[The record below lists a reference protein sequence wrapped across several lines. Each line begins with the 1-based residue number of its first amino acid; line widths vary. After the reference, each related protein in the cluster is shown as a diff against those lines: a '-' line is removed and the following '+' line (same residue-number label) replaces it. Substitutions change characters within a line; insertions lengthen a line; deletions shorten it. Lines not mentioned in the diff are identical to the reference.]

1 MSGKHIFSGRQKDLL
16 DTGSY
21 LAARNRD
28 IALLVLSAALLVVFT
43 FYSLSFN
50 DNHMDIA
57 KIVGAIGDHINGTVG
72 TDKRSILED
81 RLVFRY
87 FLPRAI
93 ACVTIGAMLAM
104 GGAVMQTII
113 RNPLADPYTTGISSG
128 ALLGVSLFVILGIDL
143 GIGLQSGM
151 VVMAFLFSML
161 PCAVLIFFTMF
172 KKVTPGVVIL
182 IGIAVSYVFSAC
194 TTLINYTANP
204 SDYQTIYKWTLGSLS
219 NVDADTAP
227 LLIVAVLMMMVSML
241 WLSKLIDISSID
253 DKLASSLGVNSA
265 RTRVICLIL
274 ISLFT
279 ALSVSFVGTIG
290 FVGLIVPNIAR
301 KLVAS
306 SSKLLIPMSA
316 IAGGAFLLI
325 CDIIARSV
333 LLGGIPVGIV
343 TAFIGG
349 PVMIYVLIRMKK
361 NAWSNRRS
369 QTALG
374 KDPDHPA
381 SGRRIIP
388 RPYPGDPPG
397 DVLQP
402 GFREDDVHLLH
413 GVLHSE
419 ILSDV
424 IARLG
429 RGHPAAPDMHRRLPD
444 LLLRKPGPPAA
455 RIGRHDVVQTGFV
468 PDALPIVAG
477 LFGDPDNPDSLG
489 EGIPLISQMDEPQ
502 PRKSLLHRRGLLPLP
517 EGIHA
522 DLDGTDGDRHVYR
535 LVLGVHPEH
544 PRRRTPR
551 DRPPPRCTD
560 R

>member
-1 MSGKHIFSGRQKDLL
+1 MSGKHILTGRKKDLL
-16 DTGSY
+16 DTESY
-21 LAARNRD
+21 LEARKKD
-28 IALLVLSAALLVVFT
+28 IFLLVLSAIILVLFT

-57 KIVGAIGDHINGTVG
+57 KIIGVIGDHINGTVG
-72 TDKRSILED
+72 TDKRAILED

-87 FLPRAI
+87 FLPRAV

-128 ALLGVSLFVILGIDL
+128 ALLGVSLFVILGLDF
-143 GIGLQSGM
+143 GLSQQTGM
-151 VVMAFLFSML
+151 ILMAFLFSML

-204 SDYQTIYKWTLGSLS
+204 SDYQTIYRWTLGSLS

-227 LLIVAVLMMMVSML
+227 LLIVAVLVMVAMML
-241 WLSKLIDISSID
+241 WLSKLIDLSSVD
-253 DKLASSLGVNSA
+253 DRLASSLGVDSA
-265 RTRVICLIL
+265 KTRVICLIL

-306 SSKLLIPMSA
+306 NSKLLVPMSA

-361 NAWSNRRS
+361 NAWSSRRS
-369 QTALG
+369 QTALRE
-374 KDPDHPA
+374 DPDHSA
-381 SGRRIIP
+381 SGGRVIT
-388 RPYPGDPPG
+388 RPYPGRPPG

-402 GFREDDVHLLH
+402 GF
-413 GVLHSE
+413 G
-419 ILSDV
+419 
-424 IARLG
+424 
-429 RGHPAAPDMHRRLPD
+429 
-444 LLLRKPGPPAA
+444 
-455 RIGRHDVVQTGFV
+455 
-468 PDALPIVAG
+468 
-477 LFGDPDNPDSLG
+477 
-489 EGIPLISQMDEPQ
+489 
-502 PRKSLLHRRGLLPLP
+502 
-517 EGIHA
+517 
-522 DLDGTDGDRHVYR
+522 
-535 LVLGVHPEH
+535 
-544 PRRRTPR
+544 
-551 DRPPPRCTD
+551 
-560 R
+560 